1 MDKELEHKID
11 AQLLNLLYKSSAF
24 SLLISAVITIVLGIQ
39 FWGETN
45 STWALVWFFSTS
57 AIIFLRY
64 ILLKKFKKERE
75 KYSHNTW
82 VNMFYTGIFFSGC
95 LWGATGLFYD
105 LQTEPFLWFF
115 ILFIL
120 TGITGGAFLS
130 LTPYSKSYILLTVP
144 AFSPIIINSL
154 VQKYEYSLLMAL
166 FISLYVAA
174 TSVLAQRSNKVL
186 RDATL
191 LRIKHETLTKTAE
204 HNLELFQQQQ
214 NAIEEKEEYMR
225 SILNTS
231 LEAILTMNENGIIE
245 LVNPAV
251 ENMFG
256 YNKKELIGKNISSL
270 MPNSIASFHQ
280 NKVDIYMQSGNK
292 KMTGRKLEAEAR
304 RKNGEIFPVSVSA
317 SDNIIN
323 GRHIFTGIISDIT
336 EQRNMMNALQIK
348 NDELKYLSS
357 HDELTGIYNRR
368 SIDEYMHREWDR
380 AFRQKANISTLMLD
394 VDNFKNYNDNY
405 GHQAGD
411 LCLQR
416 IAKIMKETLRR
427 PSDYL
432 GRYGGEEFIV
442 ILPET
447 DIEGGLLVAENLR
460 DAVESLKIPHEKSNY
475 GSVTISIG
483 IASTVPKK
491 VNNFEKI
498 ISCADKALY
507 EAKSLGRNCIAS
519 SSKVL

>member
-1 MDKELEHKID
+1 MDKKLKYKID
-11 AQLLNLLYKSSAF
+11 SQLLNLLYENSAF
-24 SLLISAVITIVLGIQ
+24 SLLISAVISIVLGIQ
-39 FWGETN
+39 FWTETN
-45 STWALVWFFSTS
+45 SIWALIWFFSIS

-64 ILLKKFKKERE
+64 ILLKQFKKERE
-75 KYSHNTW
+75 KYSHNVW
-82 VNMFYTGIFFSGC
+82 VNLFYIGIFISGC
-95 LWGATGLFYD
+95 LWGASGLFYD
-105 LQTEPFLWFF
+105 LQTQPFHWFF

-130 LTPYSKSYILLTVP
+130 LSPYSKSYILLTIP

-154 VQKYEYSLLMAL
+154 VQKHEHSLLMAL
-166 FISLYVAA
+166 FISLYIAA
-174 TSVLAQRSNKVL
+174 TSILAQRSNKFL
-186 RDATL
+186 RDTTL
-191 LRIKHETLTKTAE
+191 LRIKHEALTKTAE
-204 HNLELFQQQQ
+204 QNLKLVQQQQ
-214 NAIEEKEEYMR
+214 NSLEEKEEYMR

-231 LEAILTMNENGIIE
+231 LEAILTMNEHGIVE

-251 ENMFG
+251 EKMFG
-256 YNKKELIGKNISSL
+256 YNKKELIGKNISTL

-280 NKVDIYMQSGNK
+280 NKVDTYMQSGNK
-292 KMTGRKLEAEAR
+292 KMTGRRLETEAR
-304 RKNGEIFPVSVSA
+304 RQNGEIFPVAVSV

-323 GRHIFTGIISDIT
+323 GRHIFTSVISDIT
-336 EQRNMMNALQIK
+336 EQRSMMNALQVK
-348 NDELKYLSS
+348 NDELEYLSS
-357 HDELTGIYNRR
+357 HDQLTGISNRR

-380 AFRQKANISTLMLD
+380 AHRQKSNVSVLMLD
-394 VDNFKNYNDNY
+394 VDNFKTYNDNY

-411 LCLQR
+411 LCLKR
-416 IAKIMKETLRR
+416 IAEIMKENLHR
-427 PSDYL
+427 PADYL